1 MTTSYSVSWLYWKW
15 ALKQVFF
22 FFLTF
27 CSIIASISGIIDHYC
42 IKEKFLKNREKIR
55 TNWEQYTLKIMKILR
70 RASLGSNFTGSYKRR
85 ASLGSNFTGSYK
97 KSISSVQSTTWYQLI
112 WGWHSISTSLE
123 NIRKPDVKWSM
134 GKKWVNLQS
143 VLTCPKLATEALEQ
157 GVKYVQS

>member
-42 IKEKFLKNREKIR
+42 ITEKFLKNREKIR
-55 TNWEQYTLKIMKILR
+55 TNWEQYTLKIMKIL
-70 RASLGSNFTGSYKRR
+70 RR

-143 VLTCPKLATEALEQ
+143 VFTCPKLATEALEQ